1 MNLITS
7 RVSLKFHNYI
17 DGAQTAELS
26 SPEIKQKFED
36 IMERRY
42 LKISLSL
49 KRAGVEAKLND

>member
-7 RVSLKFHNYI
+7 WVSLKFHNYI

-26 SPEIKQKFED
+26 SPEMKQKFEN

-42 LKISLSL
+42 FKIAVSL

>member
-26 SPEIKQKFED
+26 SPEMQQKFED

-42 LKISLSL
+42 LKIAVSL
-49 KRAGVEAKLND
+49 KKSRS